1 MGKMPIVKRRRARGD
16 PTPEK
21 EAGAREKE
29 GGRAVACPYELAG
42 EGGGQAIGLDARGK
56 PQGASPLLGVGA
68 RRGGVVQGGGGE
80 PEVPQPRPHADCTDS
95 I

>member
-1 MGKMPIVKRRRARGD
+1 MGKMPIVKRRRARWD

-42 EGGGQAIGLDARGK
+42 EGGGQASKREWEWEQSRVQGKRGHDE
-56 PQGASPLLGVGA
+56 A
-68 RRGGVVQGGGGE
+68 RRGTGTNHATVCSAASVGAGVGW
-80 PEVPQPRPHADCTDS
+80 
-95 I
+95 